1 MIQIYD
7 AVERRVVAVGNAI
20 INLPSGPLDVGV
32 THCVLQPGQRLHT
45 QYSYNLVNT
54 NNGQSVSA
62 ECTAVPGAGMQ
73 IASFHL
79 N

>member
-7 AVERRVVAVGNAI
+7 AVERRVVATGNAI
-20 INLPSGPLDVGV
+20 IPLVGAGNVGV
-32 THCVLQPGQRLHT
+32 THCVLQAGQRLHT
-45 QYSYNLVNT
+45 RYSYNLVNT
-54 NNGQSVSA
+54 VTGQSVSA
-62 ECTAVPGAGMQ
+62 ECTAVPGPGMQ

>member
-1 MIQIYD
+1 MIEIRD
-7 AVERRVVAVGNAI
+7 AVERQLVATGADI
-20 INLPSGPLDVGV
+20 IVLPGLDNRGV
-32 THCVLQPGQRLHT
+32 TQCVVQPGQRLQL

-54 NNGQSVSA
+54 VTGHSLSA
-62 ECTAVPGAGMQ
+62 ECTSRPGGGMQ

>member
-7 AVERRVVAVGNAI
+7 AVERQIIATGAAI
-20 INLPSGPLDVGV
+20 IPLLGPGNVGV
-32 THCVLQPGQRLHT
+32 NHCVLQLGRRLRT
-45 QYSYNLVNT
+45 QYSYNLVDT
-54 NNGQSVSA
+54 VTGVSVSA
-62 ECTAVPGAGMQ
+62 ECTAVPGAEMA

>member
-7 AVERRVVAVGNAI
+7 AVERRVVATGNAI
-20 INLPSGPLDVGV
+20 IILHGAGNRGV
-32 THCVLQPGQRLHT
+32 THCQLQAGQRLHT
-45 QYSYNLVNT
+45 QYSYNLVDT
-54 NNGQSVSA
+54 ATGHSVSA
-62 ECTAVPGAGMQ
+62 ECTALPGPGMQ